1 MQSMQKTTVNS
12 QSVMM
17 LLFSAVMA
25 KIHALLDSAAPVGYQ
40 DDTGFHLGVQRPT
53 KD

>member
-1 MQSMQKTTVNS
+1 MQSMQKTTVHS
-12 QSVMM
+12 ESVMVV
-17 LLFSAVMA
+17 LFHAVMA
-25 KIHALLDSAAPVGYQ
+25 KIHALLESAAPVGYQ